1 MRAGMP
7 NMRQIAPPIT
17 ASTRTARYPFTH
29 AITRAPDG
37 MRNSQM
43 IENMTK
49 SGDRLVEAARQA
61 VLAYA
66 EQNPMRQADFHK
78 ATCGCLRCEIDRLD
92 YEADQY
98 EEAMLAARGEAQP

>member
-1 MRAGMP
+1 
-7 NMRQIAPPIT
+7 
-17 ASTRTARYPFTH
+17 
-29 AITRAPDG
+29 